1 MARNQIKLAEMVR
14 QILTEAELTPEQ
26 EIVFQN
32 LGKQYEKFVTGLDD
46 AVGDEK
52 VKAVL
57 MSGLKDGDI
66 QDDQIAIKEI
76 SVGVSNLSP
85 TQNEIDVQKS
95 LSWPLQKDAKGLQK
109 YLEGVNVVI
118 MAPIITL
125 NGKWVIDGHHR
136 WSQVYSFNAQAT
148 MKCANL
154 VFPGLNPLTGLK
166 AVQTAIAAIKG
177 DVPQNAVSGTNLLKA
192 GEDQIIK
199 DCIDLMKSGS
209 NGLLAAKILKKFNKV
224 KTLNFE
230 ECARY
235 IWQQVEVMQKESQP
249 AQGAPERGYMPQ
261 TDQVP
266 GEFDAISK
274 LLKKGVIN
282 WNEPIG

>member
-1 MARNQIKLAEMVR
+1 MIKKILLKEIVRN
-14 QILTEAELTPEQ
+14 ILLEADLSPEQ

-46 AVGDEK
+46 VVGDDK

-66 QDDQIAIKEI
+66 DDDKIAIK
-76 SVGVSNLSP
+76 SVSIGVSNLRP

-95 LSWPLQKDAKGLQK
+95 LSWPLTKDPKGLNDF
-109 YLEGVNVVI
+109 LEGNDIVI

-125 NGKWVIDGHHR
+125 NGQWIIDGHHR
-136 WSQVYSFNAQAT
+136 WSQVYAFNANAT

-177 DVPQNAVSGTNLLKA
+177 DVPQNAVSGTNLLNA
-192 GEDQIIK
+192 GEDQVIK
-199 DCIDLMKSGS
+199 DCIQLMKKSS
-209 NGLLAAKILKKFNKV
+209 NGILAAKILKKFNKV

-235 IWQQVEVMQKESQP
+235 IWRQVEVMQKKSQP

-274 LLKKGVIN
+274 LLKRGVIN
-282 WNEPIG
+282 WNAPIA

>member
-1 MARNQIKLAEMVR
+1 MASKRIKLAEIVR
-14 QILTEAELTPEQ
+14 EILTEAELTPEQ
-26 EIVFQN
+26 EIVFRN

-46 AVGDEK
+46 VVGDEK

-66 QDDQIAIKEI
+66 DDDKIEIREI
-76 SVGVSNLSP
+76 SVGVSDLRP

-95 LSWPLQKDAKGLQK
+95 LSWPLKKDAKGLRD
-109 YLEGVNVVI
+109 YLEGNDVVI

-125 NGKWVIDGHHR
+125 NGQWVIDGHHR
-136 WSQVYSFNAQAT
+136 WSQVYAFNANAT

-177 DVPQNAVSGTNLLKA
+177 DIPQNPVSGTNLLKA
-192 GEDQIIK
+192 GEDQIIN
-199 DCIDLMKSGS
+199 DCIQLMKSGS
-209 NGLLAAKILKKFNKV
+209 QGILAAKILKKFNKV
-224 KTLNFE
+224 TSLNFE

-235 IWQQVEVMQKESQP
+235 IWKQVEVMQKESQP
-249 AQGAPERGYMPQ
+249 AQGAPARGFMPQ

-274 LLKKGVIN
+274 LLKKGIIN
-282 WNEPIG
+282 WNEPIA